1 MYSVPR
7 LSLFVSDF
15 FSVLLLAIGI
25 ASISSNLLA
34 RDHPNIV
41 VILADD
47 IGVET
52 VSAYGSEYPTPHIDS
67 LADNGIR
74 FDQGHATP
82 VCTTTRTRLLAGTY
96 NFKHYQAFAHL
107 NPSLYTLPKYIR
119 DAGYSSVV
127 VGKWQMAGNMEY
139 CGRGSYP
146 EDLGFD
152 EHLVWQ
158 LERSLKGSRYWQP
171 TLTENGAA
179 KTYCLDDFAPK
190 LFNDYI
196 LDFIDRNHKEKLFI
210 YYNPVLAHD
219 PWTTTPDSLEADTP
233 KEKFAGMM
241 AYLDKM
247 VGRLLDKLEEHEIV
261 ENTLIWFIGDNGT
274 HPQITSLRHGKSV
287 TGGKWKTKTNGTHVP
302 FILQWKARLPRG
314 IIKSD
319 LVEVLDVYPTLA
331 AAVGRP
337 VPFALD
343 GINLLPYSLSQSS
356 QTREAIFMHYD
367 PQWGSDYFQS
377 HMPADRF
384 IFDAHWKYYADGRFF
399 NTQADPQEERDLA
412 KSNLNGEAQLA
423 YESLKQA
430 FLNMKD
436 GPLKEPYMN
445 KPFKGLKI
453 PEPDA
458 SCRD

>member
-1 MYSVPR
+1 MSRPTDPPQASYNSIAAF
-7 LSLFVSDF
+7 LS
-15 FSVLLLAIGI
+15 ITGI
-25 ASISSNLLA
+25 ACFGIELVA
-34 RDHPNIV
+34 REQPNIV

-107 NPSLYTLPKYIR
+107 DPSLYTLPKYIR

-127 VGKWQMAGNMEY
+127 VGKWQMAGNIEY
-139 CGRGSYP
+139 GGRGSYP
-146 EDLGFD
+146 KDLGFD

-179 KTYCLDDFAPK
+179 KTYCQNDFAPK
-190 LFNDYI
+190 LFNDYV
-196 LDFIDRNHKEKLFI
+196 LDFIDRNHEEKFFV

-302 FILQWKARLPRG
+302 FILQWKAKLTG
-314 IIKSD
+314 GVVKSH

-331 AAVGRP
+331 AAVGKP

-343 GINLLPYSLSQSS
+343 GINLLPYSLNQSS
-356 QTREAIFMHYD
+356 RTRESIFMHYD
-367 PQWGSDYFQS
+367 PQWGSDYFHS
-377 HMPADRF
+377 PMPADRF
-384 IFDAHWKYYADGRFF
+384 IFDEMWKYYADGRFYQTS
-399 NTQADPQEERDLA
+399 NDPEEQRDLYQA
-412 KSNLNGEAQLA
+412 KLEREAKLA
-423 YESLKQA
+423 YDRLKNA
-430 FLNMKD
+430 FLNIKA

-445 KPFKGLKI
+445 KPFKGLEI
-453 PEPDA
+453 PKPDA
-458 SCRD
+458 NCRD

>member
-1 MYSVPR
+1 MICPTDRPQASYNRIPGL
-7 LSLFVSDF
+7 LSI
-15 FSVLLLAIGI
+15 IGI
-25 ASISSNLLA
+25 ACFGIELVA
-34 RDHPNIV
+34 REQPNIV

-107 NPSLYTLPKYIR
+107 NPSLYTLPKYIL

-139 CGRGSYP
+139 GGRGSYP

-171 TLTENGAA
+171 TLTDNGAA
-179 KTYCLDDFAPK
+179 KTYCQDDFAPR
-190 LFNDYI
+190 LFNDYV

-302 FILQWKARLPRG
+302 FILQWKARLPPG

-337 VPFALD
+337 VPFELD

-356 QTREAIFMHYD
+356 RTRETIFMHYD

-377 HMPADRF
+377 PMPADRF

-412 KSNLNGEAQLA
+412 KSNLNGEAHLA
-423 YESLKQA
+423 YESLKHA

-436 GPLKEPYMN
+436 GLLEEPYMN

>member
-1 MYSVPR
+1 MFSATKRPQSIAHHI
-7 LSLFVSDF
+7 LAFLF
-15 FSVLLLAIGI
+15 AIGVAFI
-25 ASISSNLLA
+25 PWQLA
-34 RDHPNIV
+34 AREQPNIV

-82 VCTTTRTRLLAGTY
+82 VCTTTRTRLLAGTH

-107 NPSLYTLPKYIR
+107 DPKLYTLPKYIR
-119 DAGYSSVV
+119 DAGYASVV

-139 CGRGSYP
+139 GGRGSYP

-171 TLTENGAA
+171 TLTENGVA
-179 KTYCLDDFAPK
+179 KTYCQDDFAPR
-190 LFNDYI
+190 LFNDYV
-196 LDFIDRNHKEKLFI
+196 LDFVDRHREEKFFI

-247 VGRLLDKLEEHEIV
+247 VGRLLRKLDEHGIA

-274 HPQITSLRHGKSV
+274 HPQITSLRNGKPV

-302 FILQWKARLPRG
+302 FILQWKAMLPG
-314 IIKSD
+314 GVIKTD

-343 GINLLPYSLSQSS
+343 GINLLPYSLGQSS
-356 QTREAIFMHYD
+356 RTRNAIFMHYD

-377 HMPADRF
+377 PMPADRF
-384 IFDAHWKYYADGRFF
+384 VFDDNWKYYSDGRFF
-399 NTQADPQEERDLA
+399 NTQADPNESRDLA
-412 KSNLNGEAQLA
+412 KSHLGGEAEQA
-423 YESLKQA
+423 FRSLKQA
-430 FLNMKD
+430 FRSMND

-453 PEPDA
+453 PKPDE
-458 SCRD
+458 SCSE

>member
-1 MYSVPR
+1 MSRPTDRPQASYNSIAAF
-7 LSLFVSDF
+7 LS
-15 FSVLLLAIGI
+15 ITGI
-25 ASISSNLLA
+25 ACFGIELVA
-34 RDHPNIV
+34 REQPNIV

-107 NPSLYTLPKYIR
+107 DPRLYTLPKYIR
-119 DAGYSSVV
+119 DARYSSVV
-127 VGKWQMAGNMEY
+127 VGKWQMAGNIEY
-139 CGRGSYP
+139 GGRGSYP

-179 KTYCLDDFAPK
+179 KTYCQNDFAPK
-190 LFNDYI
+190 LFNDYV
-196 LDFIDRNHKEKLFI
+196 LDFIDRNHEEKFFV

-219 PWTTTPDSLEADTP
+219 PWTTTPDSLKADTP

-247 VGRLLDKLEEHEIV
+247 VGRLLDKLEEHKIV

-302 FILQWKARLPRG
+302 FILQWKAKLTG
-314 IIKSD
+314 GVVKSH

-343 GINLLPYSLSQSS
+343 GINLLPYSLNQSS
-356 QTREAIFMHYD
+356 RTRESIFMHYD
-367 PQWGSDYFQS
+367 PQWGSDYFHS
-377 HMPADRF
+377 PMPADRF
-384 IFDAHWKYYADGRFF
+384 IFDEMWKYYADGRFYQTS
-399 NTQADPQEERDLA
+399 NDPEEQRDLYQA
-412 KSNLNGEAQLA
+412 KLEREAKLA
-423 YESLKQA
+423 YDRLKNA
-430 FLNMKD
+430 FLNIKA

-445 KPFKGLKI
+445 KPFKGLEI
-453 PEPDA
+453 PKPDTN
-458 SCRD
+458 CRD

>member
-1 MYSVPR
+1 MRCPLILPR
-7 LSLFVSDF
+7 NVLTQLIALSF
-15 FSVLLLAIGI
+15 AIGI
-25 ASISSNLLA
+25 GSISSHLA
-34 RDHPNIV
+34 AREQPNIV

-96 NFKHYQAFAHL
+96 NFKHYQSFAHL
-107 NPSLYTLPKYIR
+107 DPDLYTLPKYIR
-119 DAGYSSVV
+119 DSGYSSVV

-139 CGRGSYP
+139 GGRGSYP
-146 EDLGFD
+146 ENIGFD

-158 LERSLKGSRYWQP
+158 LERSLKGSRYWRP
-171 TLTENGAA
+171 TLTENSIA
-179 KTYCLDDFAPK
+179 KTYCQDDFAPK
-190 LFNDYI
+190 LFNDYV
-196 LDFIDRNHKEKLFI
+196 LDFIDRHHKEKFFV

-219 PWTTTPDSLEADTP
+219 PWTTTPDSLDADTT

-247 VGRLLDKLEEHEIV
+247 VGRLLNKLAEHEIV
-261 ENTLIWFIGDNGT
+261 ENTIIWFIGDNGT
-274 HPQITSLRHGKSV
+274 HPQITSMRNEKTV

-302 FILQWKARLPRG
+302 FILQWKAKLPG
-314 IIKSD
+314 GVVKSD

-337 VPFALD
+337 VPFSLD

-356 QTREAIFMHYD
+356 RTRDSIFMHYD

-377 HMPADRF
+377 PMPADRF
-384 IFDAHWKYYADGRFF
+384 IFDDRWKYYADGRFYQ
-399 NTQADPQEERDLA
+399 TSKDPEEQRDLYQA
-412 KSNLNGEAQLA
+412 RLEGEAKLS
-423 YESLKQA
+423 YDRLRNA
-430 FLNMKD
+430 FLKMDD

-445 KPFKGLKI
+445 KPLKGLDI
-453 PEPDA
+453 PEPEANCQD
-458 SCRD
+458 

>member
-1 MYSVPR
+1 MRCPFILPR
-7 LSLFVSDF
+7 TDFTQLMALSFT
-15 FSVLLLAIGI
+15 IGI
-25 ASISSNLLA
+25 ASISSHLA
-34 RDHPNIV
+34 AREQPNIV

-107 NPSLYTLPKYIR
+107 DPSLYTLPKYIR
-119 DAGYSSVV
+119 DADYSSVV

-139 CGRGSYP
+139 GGRGSYP

-171 TLTENGAA
+171 TLPENGVA
-179 KTYCLDDFAPK
+179 KTYCQDDFAPK
-190 LFNDYI
+190 LFNDFV
-196 LDFIDRNHKEKLFI
+196 LDFIDRHHEEKFFV

-219 PWTTTPDSLEADTP
+219 PWTTTPDSIDADTP

-247 VGRLLDKLEEHEIV
+247 VGRLLNKLKEHGIT

-274 HPQITSLRHGKSV
+274 HPQITSLRNEKLV
-287 TGGKWKTKTNGTHVP
+287 TGGKWKTKTSGTHVP
-302 FILQWKARLPRG
+302 FILQWKAKLPG
-314 IIKSD
+314 GVVKSD

-356 QTREAIFMHYD
+356 RTRDSIFMHYD

-377 HMPADRF
+377 PMPADRF
-384 IFDAHWKYYADGRFF
+384 IFDENWKYYADGRFYQTS
-399 NTQADPQEERDLA
+399 NDPEEQRDLYEA
-412 KSNLNGEAQLA
+412 KVEGEAKVA
-423 YESLKQA
+423 YNRLKQA

-436 GPLKEPYMN
+436 GPLKQPYMN

-458 SCRD
+458 ECRD